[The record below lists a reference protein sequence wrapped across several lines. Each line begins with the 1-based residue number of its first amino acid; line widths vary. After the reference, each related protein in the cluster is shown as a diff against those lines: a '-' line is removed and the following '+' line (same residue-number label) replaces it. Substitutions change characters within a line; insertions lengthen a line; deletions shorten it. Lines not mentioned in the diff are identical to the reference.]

1 MKSIIRA
8 ALAALALALVP
19 SLALAQTLNFSVASA
34 TTGGPTITP
43 RLTWSTTPAATSC
56 MASGGSSGWAGAK
69 GPSGVQTLTAI
80 SQSETYTLVCS
91 WPSASFSIPLRWT
104 NPTHNENST
113 PATDDGDP
121 YIDPK
126 GTLLAYGL
134 SATAMTGSMFVN
146 SPTATTAT
154 LINLTDAIYFV
165 CARAVNTSDRQ
176 SACSTPPLQK
186 RATRDEGATIQRT
199 AGLVFVKPNA
209 PTGLQ

>member
-1 MKSIIRA
+1 MKIFLRA
-8 ALAALALALVP
+8 ACAALLFVP
-19 SLALAQTLNFSVASA
+19 SFLYAQTLNFSVASA
-34 TTGGPTITP
+34 TSGGPTITP
-43 RLTWSTTPAATSC
+43 RLTWSTTPVATSC
-56 MASGGSSGWAGAK
+56 TATGGSSGWAGVK

-91 WPSASFSIPLRWT
+91 WQGTSYSIPLRWV

-113 PATDDGDP
+113 PATDDGEP
-121 YIDPK
+121 YTDPK

-146 SPTATTAT
+146 NPTATTAT
-154 LINLTDAIYFV
+154 LTNLTNATYFI

-176 SACSTPPLQK
+176 SDCSTPPLQK
-186 RATRDEGATIQRT
+186 AAVRDEGATIQRT
-199 AGLVFVKPNA
+199 AGLVFVKPNT